1 MSAVKIDKSWV
12 AGFATVAVLFAGGC
26 TATAQPSSGSA
37 SDPEQVPS
45 AIVQV
50 PGEQTVGEAVVDSTT
65 ADGALAGLA
74 ALPIRERAAKN
85 GYDRS
90 QFGQAW
96 TDNVTIAGGHNGCD
110 TRNDILKRDLVY
122 ITTDPMSRDCT
133 VLSGTLD
140 DVYTGKTIR
149 FVRGVETSSAVQI
162 DHVVALS
169 DAWQKGAQELDEAT
183 RRNLANDPRNL
194 QAVDGPTNQG
204 KSDADASA
212 WLPPNLAY
220 RCTYVTRQ
228 IEVKAA
234 YRLWVTQSE
243 HDAMARELAS
253 CGATGSASPAPEPE
267 PVPVPAPAPAP
278 ADVSPAG
285 AGAPSGDVFY
295 ANCKAARAAGAA
307 PLHRGQPGYRA
318 AMDGDGDG
326 VACE

>member
-26 TATAQPSSGSA
+26 TAIAQPSSGSA
-37 SDPEQVPS
+37 TDAEPGSSATAQVT
-45 AIVQV
+45 
-50 PGEQTVGEAVVDSTT
+50 GEQTVGEPAVDPVV

-74 ALPIRERAAKN
+74 ALPIRERAPKN

-96 TDNVTIAGGHNGCD
+96 TDNVTIEGGHNGCD
-110 TRNDILKRDLVY
+110 TRNDILKRDLIY

-169 DAWQKGAQELDEAT
+169 DAWQKGAQQLDEAT

-234 YRLWVTQSE
+234 YGLWVTQAE
-243 HDAMARELAS
+243 HDAMARELSS
-253 CGATGSASPAPEPE
+253 CGATESADPAPI
-267 PVPVPAPAPAP
+267 PVPEP

-285 AGAPSGDVFY
+285 AGMPSGDVYY
-295 ANCKAARAAGAA
+295 ANCKAARIAGAA

-318 AMDGDGDG
+318 AMDSDGDG

>member
-45 AIVQV
+45 TTVQV
-50 PGEQTVGEAVVDSTT
+50 PGEQTVGEAVVDPTT

-253 CGATGSASPAPEPE
+253 CGATGSASPAPEP
-267 PVPVPAPAPAP
+267 VPVPAPAPAP

-285 AGAPSGDVFY
+285 AGVPSGDVFY

>member
-26 TATAQPSSGSA
+26 TAIAQPSSESA
-37 SDPEQVPS
+37 TDPEPGPSGTTQVT
-45 AIVQV
+45 
-50 PGEQTVGEAVVDSTT
+50 GEQTVGEPAVDPVV

-74 ALPIRERAAKN
+74 ALPIRERAPKN

-96 TDNVTIAGGHNGCD
+96 TDNVTIEGGHNGCD
-110 TRNDILKRDLVY
+110 TRNDILKRDLIY

-169 DAWQKGAQELDEAT
+169 DAWQKGAQQLDEAT

-204 KSDADASA
+204 RATPMPRLGCRRTS
-212 WLPPNLAY
+212 LPVHVRDPP
-220 RCTYVTRQ
+220 
-228 IEVKAA
+228 
-234 YRLWVTQSE
+234 
-243 HDAMARELAS
+243 D
-253 CGATGSASPAPEPE
+253 
-267 PVPVPAPAPAP
+267 
-278 ADVSPAG
+278 
-285 AGAPSGDVFY
+285 
-295 ANCKAARAAGAA
+295 
-307 PLHRGQPGYRA
+307 RGQGGVRVVGDAGRA
-318 AMDGDGDG
+318 RRDGS
-326 VACE
+326 

>member
-26 TATAQPSSGSA
+26 TAAAQPSSGSS
-37 SDPEQVPS
+37 SDPAQV
-45 AIVQV
+45 V
-50 PGEQTVGEAVVDSTT
+50 GEQTVGETVLDPVA

-74 ALPIRERAAKN
+74 ALPIRERAPKN

-90 QFGQAW
+90 LFGQAW

-110 TRNDILKRDLVY
+110 TRNDILQRDLVY

-169 DAWQKGAQELDEAT
+169 DAWQKGAQQLDEAT

-234 YRLWVTQSE
+234 YRLWVTQAE
-243 HDAMARELAS
+243 HDAMARELSS
-253 CGATGSASPAPEPE
+253 CGATGSAPA
-267 PVPVPAPAPAP
+267 PAPAPAP

-285 AGAPSGDVFY
+285 AEASGEVFY
-295 ANCKAARAAGAA
+295 ANCKAARTAGAA

-318 AMDGDGDG
+318 AMDSDGDG

>member
-12 AGFATVAVLFAGGC
+12 AGFATVAVLFTGGC
-26 TATAQPSSGSA
+26 TVAAQSPEGA
-37 SDPEQVPS
+37 GPEQVP
-45 AIVQV
+45 VTEQV
-50 PGEQTVGEAVVDSTT
+50 GGEQTAGEAAVDPVV
-65 ADGALAGLA
+65 ADGALAQLA
-74 ALPIRERAAKN
+74 ALPIRERAPKN

-96 TDNVTIAGGHNGCD
+96 TDNVTIEGGHNGCD

-140 DVYTGKTIR
+140 DAYTGKTIR
-149 FVRGVETSSAVQI
+149 FVRGVDTSSAVQI

-169 DAWQKGAQELDEAT
+169 DAWQKGAQQLDDAT

-194 QAVDGPTNQG
+194 QAVDGPANQG
-204 KSDADASA
+204 KSDSDASE

-234 YRLWVTQSE
+234 YGLWVTQSE
-243 HDAMARELAS
+243 HDAMARELAN
-253 CGATGSASPAPEPE
+253 CGAPGSAAPGTESA
-267 PVPVPAPAPAP
+267 PV
-278 ADVSPAG
+278 DVAPAG
-285 AGAPSGDVFY
+285 AVPPSGDVHY
-295 ANCKAARAAGAA
+295 ANCKEARAAGAA
-307 PLHRGQPGYRA
+307 PLHRGEPGYRA
-318 AMDGDGDG
+318 AMDSDGDG

>member
-26 TATAQPSSGSA
+26 TAAAQPSSGSS
-37 SDPEQVPS
+37 SDPAQV
-45 AIVQV
+45 V
-50 PGEQTVGEAVVDSTT
+50 GEQTVGETVLDPVA

-74 ALPIRERAAKN
+74 ALPIRERAPKN

-90 QFGQAW
+90 LFGQAW
-96 TDNVTIAGGHNGCD
+96 TDNVTTAGGHNGCD
-110 TRNDILKRDLVY
+110 TRNDILQRDLVY

-169 DAWQKGAQELDEAT
+169 DAWQKGAQQLDEDT

-204 KSDADASA
+204 KSDADAAA

-234 YRLWVTQSE
+234 YRLWVTQAE

-253 CGATGSASPAPEPE
+253 CGATGSAAPAPA
-267 PVPVPAPAPAP
+267 PVPAPAPAP

-285 AGAPSGDVFY
+285 AGASGDVFY
-295 ANCKAARAAGAA
+295 ANCKAARTAGAA

-318 AMDGDGDG
+318 AMDSDGDG

>member
-26 TATAQPSSGSA
+26 TAAAQPSSGSS
-37 SDPEQVPS
+37 SDPAQV
-45 AIVQV
+45 V
-50 PGEQTVGEAVVDSTT
+50 GEQTVGETVLDPVA

-74 ALPIRERAAKN
+74 ALPIRERAPKN

-90 QFGQAW
+90 LFGQAW

-110 TRNDILKRDLVY
+110 TRNDILQRDLVY

-169 DAWQKGAQELDEAT
+169 DAWQKGAQQLDEDT

-204 KSDADASA
+204 KSDADAAA

-234 YRLWVTQSE
+234 YRLWVTQAE

-253 CGATGSASPAPEPE
+253 CGATGSAAPAPA
-267 PVPVPAPAPAP
+267 PVPAPAPAP

-285 AGAPSGDVFY
+285 AGASGDVFY
-295 ANCKAARAAGAA
+295 ANCKAARTAGAA

-318 AMDGDGDG
+318 AMDSDGDG